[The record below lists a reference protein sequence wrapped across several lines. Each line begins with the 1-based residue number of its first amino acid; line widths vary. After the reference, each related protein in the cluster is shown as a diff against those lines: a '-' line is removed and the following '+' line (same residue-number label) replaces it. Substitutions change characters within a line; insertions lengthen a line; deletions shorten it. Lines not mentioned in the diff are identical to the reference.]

1 MVRISRI
8 LRDYSEAGGVNTL
21 VPLWGF
27 VNEHTFLTKAG
38 HVGVVYSLRG
48 VDVDGLTQAQR
59 RALTHR
65 MEAALR
71 QLDERCRVYQY
82 LVKRTVDPFVAPLCA
97 EPVAQEALNRRTA
110 YLNDRRPELYQL
122 TQYVVLLLETT
133 QGQVSTRL
141 QGVWREPREAFRRW
155 LSTHHSLKLL
165 EAELDDAID
174 RLSHQAESFESQLA
188 DFGLAR
194 LARGEAFQFFRQ
206 LVNYDLPVLSAATP
220 STPEAYLDYFVADS
234 PVDCHRDHLMVG
246 SQQVK
251 VLSMKEPPGQTF
263 AHILGDLL
271 AVRGEF
277 IACLEWQ
284 RAGQDRMRREIQ
296 SRRRHFFNKR
306 VSLVNYVSPEAAKG
320 EEMLVDESATATVKQ
335 LGDAL
340 TEMEVNGHVFGRC
353 SLTVVLHDEDRRA
366 LDQQAA
372 HAMKVLAAHD
382 GAFFDETYNLLNA
395 WVSIVPGNGAR
406 NLRRLALLETHAADL
421 SFLFGVDQG
430 QGGSPLLS
438 APLATF
444 ETPHQTPFAY
454 HLHVQDVGPHARP
467 RRDRQRQEL
476 PAELHRHER
485 STVRSVHNH
494 PGPGS
499 RIPKARGAPSRRLRG
514 AGPATARRQHQPV
527 LPGANSRT
535 PALPP
540 WVRPRP
546 PRGRRRLSLER
557 TRGSRGLRS
566 GRKPVRARPKSA
578 QALHAREPAC
588 HGA

>member
-1 MVRISRI
+1 VVRISRI

-110 YLNDRRPELYQL
+110 YLNARRPELYQL

-155 LSTHHSLKLL
+155 LSTHHSLKVL

-194 LARGEAFQFFRQ
+194 LAKGDAFQFFRQ

-306 VSLVNYVSPEAAKG
+306 VSLINYVSPEAAKG
-320 EEMLVDESATATVKQ
+320 EEMLVDESA
-335 LGDAL
+335 
-340 TEMEVNGHVFGRC
+340 
-353 SLTVVLHDEDRRA
+353 
-366 LDQQAA
+366 
-372 HAMKVLAAHD
+372 
-382 GAFFDETYNLLNA
+382 
-395 WVSIVPGNGAR
+395 
-406 NLRRLALLETHAADL
+406 
-421 SFLFGVDQG
+421 
-430 QGGSPLLS
+430 
-438 APLATF
+438 
-444 ETPHQTPFAY
+444 
-454 HLHVQDVGPHARP
+454 
-467 RRDRQRQEL
+467 
-476 PAELHRHER
+476 
-485 STVRSVHNH
+485 
-494 PGPGS
+494 
-499 RIPKARGAPSRRLRG
+499 
-514 AGPATARRQHQPV
+514 
-527 LPGANSRT
+527 SRT
-535 PALPP
+535 
-540 WVRPRP
+540 
-546 PRGRRRLSLER
+546 
-557 TRGSRGLRS
+557 T
-566 GRKPVRARPKSA
+566 
-578 QALHAREPAC
+578 
-588 HGA
+588 